1 MEIIVSSSE
10 IKIYKFDRTREEEIV
25 QNIGNIVA
33 RIRGNIVLARQKGVD
48 INHVDRPFE
57 YIKAE
62 IIADCV
68 EEIER
73 EEKRFRVESVEI
85 MGEPSLAKMKIK
97 IIGEVVI

>member
-1 MEIIVSSSE
+1 MEIIVNSSE
-10 IKIYKFDRTREEEIV
+10 TKIYKFNRTIQEEIV
-25 QNIGNIVA
+25 QNVENIVT
-33 RIRGNIVLARQKGVD
+33 RIKGNVVLARQKGIH
-48 INHVDRPFE
+48 INNVDRSFE
-57 YIKAE
+57 YVRAE

-73 EEKRFRVESVEI
+73 EEKRFRVENIEI

>member
-10 IKIYKFDRTREEEIV
+10 IKTYKFNRTIQEEIV
-25 QNIGNIVA
+25 QNIENIVT
-33 RIRGNIVLARQKGVD
+33 RIRGNIVLARQKGIN

-57 YIKAE
+57 YVRAE

-73 EEKRFRVESVEI
+73 EEKRFQVESVEVT
-85 MGEPSLAKMKIK
+85 EVPSIAKMKIK
-97 IIGEVVI
+97 IIGEVVV